1 MEQILKYPR
10 TPHIEG
16 SKEQWGD
23 DDMDMVPVDNLKDKF
38 LVVEEKMDG
47 ANCGISFYEKGG
59 LVLQSRGHVLTGG
72 PREKHFDLFKT
83 WANMFMNQLW
93 ELLGTRYIMYGEWM
107 FAKHTVYY
115 DALPHYFLEFD
126 IFDKQQKVFLATSR
140 RKKMLKDYPFIHS
153 VRILQADICSSPQKL
168 GEMIGPSY
176 AITANS
182 RENLIGDAGKQGLNV
197 ERVIKETDLEGTMEG
212 LYIKEENEEI
222 VVSRY
227 KLVRGSFISAVFNAE
242 GHWLNRPIIPN
253 RLINKKIMYELG

>member
-23 DDMDMVPVDNLKDKF
+23 EDMNMVPIDELRGKF

-93 ELLGTRYIMYGEWM
+93 ELLGIKYIMYGEWM

-126 IFDKQQKVFLATSR
+126 IFDKQQKVFLSSDL
-140 RKKMLKDYPFIHS
+140 RKQLLNDYPFIHS
-153 VRILQADICSSPQKL
+153 VNIIQAGICNTPQNLSDI
-168 GEMIGPSY
+168 IGPSC
-176 AITANS
+176 AITANK
-182 RENLIGDAGKQGLNV
+182 RENLIEDIKKQGLNE
-197 ERVIKETDLEGTMEG
+197 ERIIRETDLEGTMEG
-212 LYIKEENEEI
+212 LYIKEENEE
-222 VVSRY
+222 VVINRY
-227 KLVRGSFISAVFNAE
+227 KFVRGSFINAVLNAE
-242 GHWLNRPIIPN
+242 GHWMNRPIIPN
-253 RLINKKIMYELG
+253 RLINKQIMYEMA